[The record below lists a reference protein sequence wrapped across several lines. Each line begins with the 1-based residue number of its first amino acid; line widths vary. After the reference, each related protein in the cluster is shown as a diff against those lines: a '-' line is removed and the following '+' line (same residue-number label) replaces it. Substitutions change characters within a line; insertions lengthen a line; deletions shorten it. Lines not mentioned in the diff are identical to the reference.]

1 MNLNKEN
8 TEYLKLTPT
17 GVKGKFLAFTGKS
30 GEYWVSIIPSLNVSG
45 YGESEEDAIKD
56 LQYNLRV
63 LYEDLYELT
72 LAQRDS
78 ELKKLGWSQNKF
90 FKRQYSSVYIDEN
103 GVLQNFDSPSQVKK
117 SILEPANV

>member
-8 TEYLKLTPT
+8 TEYLKLTPK

-30 GEYWVSIIPSLNVSG
+30 GEHWVSIIPSVNVSG

-63 LYEDLYELT
+63 LYEDLHELT
-72 LAQRDS
+72 VAQKDS

-103 GVLQNFDSPSQVKK
+103 GVLKNFDSPNQVKK
-117 SILEPANV
+117 SILEPANT